1 MADEPTIHWPRFELV
16 TYAEPTGIPHGWDR
30 DLITLGVPKRT
41 LGSGYTAL
49 SHLDLI
55 EHPTLGPVVR
65 FATVGRRGAM
75 CLHPA
80 TGSIRWLTGARSGRE
95 WFVNTTLAQFD
106 ESVRALIERFPFDR
120 GVPAD
125 TPVHDESAQSH
136 ASSTDQGDDVQWGLV
151 QWSLVGEELGELLR
165 RIDPESVAGPHGFW
179 NMFVSDVQMGNYSS
193 EDVLTP
199 HKGRIVIKRS
209 AKDRRT
215 HEN

>member
-16 TYAEPTGIPHGWDR
+16 TYVEPTGIPHGWDR
-30 DLITLGVPKRT
+30 DLITVGVPKRIT
-41 LGSGYTAL
+41 GSYKAV

-80 TGSIRWLTGARSGRE
+80 TGSIHWLTGARSGQE
-95 WFVNTTLAQFD
+95 WFVNTTLAQFNA
-106 ESVRALIERFPFDR
+106 SVRAVIERFPFDR

-125 TPVHDESAQSH
+125 TPLHDESAQWH
-136 ASSTDQGDDVQWGLV
+136 ASSTDQSDDVQWDM
-151 QWSLVGEELGELLR
+151 VGEELRELLR
-165 RIDPESVAGPHGFW
+165 RIDPESLADPNGYWRTFLA
-179 NMFVSDVQMGNYSS
+179 DVQMGNYSTDDILNYS
-193 EDVLTP
+193 E
-199 HKGRIVIKRS
+199 KGPPIIKRS